1 MGLPEQS
8 LGTRVNFPCWT
19 NEGPSGPAG
28 ISPLRASL
36 YPSWQDFS
44 HAGCLHGVTGKI
56 PLLSNISK
64 IISLDRL
71 PIPSIKIFLEDKVL
85 LLQHITPRAGE
96 NFATHF
102 WNLALSGFPPTYLS
116 NNPSKREEASYF
128 PLAASMFHWQVAS
141 VAYSISFNPISTL
154 QYRWKLFFS
163 WCIRKQ
169 TRKT

>member
-8 LGTRVNFPCWT
+8 LGTLVNFPWWT

-128 PLAASMFHWQVAS
+128 PLG
-141 VAYSISFNPISTL
+141 SFYVPLAGSPLWHIVYHLILYQHCNIGGS
-154 QYRWKLFFS
+154 FFFLDA
-163 WCIRKQ
+163 
-169 TRKT
+169 